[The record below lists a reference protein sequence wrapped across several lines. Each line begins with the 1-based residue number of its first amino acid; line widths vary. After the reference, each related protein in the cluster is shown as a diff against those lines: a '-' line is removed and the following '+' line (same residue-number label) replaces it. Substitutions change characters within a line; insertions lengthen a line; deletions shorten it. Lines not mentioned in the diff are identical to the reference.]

1 VTKEAVDD
9 FIEFK
14 DQYMKQTVWHQD
26 CRSWYKGNTAD
37 GKILALWPGSTIHYV
52 ETMKTVRYDDFKIRY
67 FGNRFDYLG
76 NGMTKIEMTPDADLA
91 QYVRNEDDAPIIGS
105 KFTYVKASP
114 EQQTSGDV
122 ITADSREN
130 GSTES

>member
-1 VTKEAVDD
+1 MDD